1 MKNRFKAGVL
11 AAAVFSLIFASG
23 CSKDQGGKKASPK
36 SAKKDENTVTVPH
49 GVVFSGAL
57 WNISGSD
64 AVSYF
69 SDVIPGTMV
78 EVSTSNGKAESKKL
92 QSGDETKEF
101 IRVKIDDM
109 YLWVDSDGIVL
120 DVLPYYVLE
129 TGTDVFFYEKP
140 DADAK
145 HEKRLPPD
153 TIVAFVGQCEN
164 TREYPEGQKFGRIKL
179 PAANPGEY
187 EDGYVRLS
195 NIDNSAA
202 HLAMIQVSQKYA
214 QYSGRGDV
222 PVEILNELEDNIGE
236 LRSWSGR

>member
-1 MKNRFKAGVL
+1 MVCDVQPRNSYLVHSLDLNYKTLGPKERLAEVRKRMQKYSCILERFVSPDATYPVFGRSIPYRL
-11 AAAVFSLIFASG
+11 AVFQPLAMLAWQKRLPEQLPNG
-23 CSKDQGGKKASPK
+23 QVRAML
-36 SAKKDENTVTVPH
+36 T
-49 GVVFSGAL
+49 
-57 WNISGSD
+57 
-64 AVSYF
+64 AVMKRMYKG
-69 SDVIPGTMV
+69 D
-78 EVSTSNGKAESKKL
+78 L
-92 QSGDETKEF
+92 QQLFGQ
-101 IRVKIDDM
+101 
-109 YLWVDSDGIVL
+109 
-120 DVLPYYVLE
+120 
-129 TGTDVFFYEKP
+129 KP

>member
-1 MKNRFKAGVL
+1 MKNRFTVGVF
-11 AAAVFSLIFASG
+11 AVCVFALFFASA

-36 SAKKDENTVTVPH
+36 STKKDENTVTVPH

-64 AVSYF
+64 TVSYF
-69 SDVIPGTMV
+69 SEVIPGTMV
-78 EVSTSNGKAESKKL
+78 EVSTSNGNPETKKL
-92 QSGDETKEF
+92 QSGDETKDY

-109 YLWVDSDGIVL
+109 YLWVDSDSIVL

-140 DADAK
+140 DADAP
-145 HEKRLPPD
+145 HEKRLLPD

-164 TREYPEGQKFGRIKL
+164 TREYAEGQKFGHIKV

-202 HLAMIQVSQKYA
+202 HLAMIQVSKKYA

-222 PVEILNELEDNIGE
+222 PVEILNELEDNIKE
-236 LRSWSGR
+236 LQSWSGR